1 MQFCH
6 PRWPEERKYI
16 LQELEEVDKSTISYF
31 KDAWNYFDWI
41 TYAWILTVI
50 ISRVIAV
57 FLPKSRA
64 GSLHARFMAVALI
77 FIWLR
82 LMKVLRTFEALGAC
96 VFLMFSMTTVEFPAI
111 KSCPVC

>member
-6 PRWPEERKYI
+6 PRWPEEKKYI
-16 LQELEEVDKSTISYF
+16 LQELEEVETSTISYF

-41 TYAWILTVI
+41 TYAWIMTVI
-50 ISRVIAV
+50 ISRVVAV
-57 FLPKSRA
+57 FYPKSRA

-82 LMKVLRTFEALGAC
+82 LMKVLRTFEALGNYIGYL
-96 VFLMFSMTTVEFPAI
+96 FHLILFSLIMYIE
-111 KSCPVC
+111 

>member
-41 TYAWILTVI
+41 TYAWILAVI
-50 ISRVIAV
+50 ISRFVAV
-57 FLPKSRA
+57 FRPSSQG

-82 LMKVLRTFEALGAC
+82 LMKVLRTFEALG
-96 VFLMFSMTTVEFPAI
+96 
-111 KSCPVC
+111 